1 MLLVPTLSLH
11 HEAVLVLLVRG
22 PAGLQHEGVHP
33 GADLAR
39 GDRHVLGHA
48 RPEVQSAD
56 GVCNSRA
63 SQYYGRNRRISSS
76 LLPITFSFSGYFQN
90 AKVFPSKTTQRRCQA
105 PNPETSSN
113 MVRNPRLVT
122 CMLFV
127 LSRSKL
133 RGQFIAQQIYVL
145 PDSRCD
151 SST

>member
-1 MLLVPTLSLH
+1 MLQVPTLCLH

-56 GVCNSRA
+56 GVCNSRVSVMA
-63 SQYYGRNRRISSS
+63 VIVAYR

-122 CMLFV
+122 CMMFV
-127 LSRSKL
+127 FLRSKL
-133 RGQFIAQQIYVL
+133 RGQFIAQQFNVL